1 MFVLQIEH
9 PVPNYEGWKN
19 AFESDPV
26 GRQKGGVIRYTIFK
40 TTDHPECVIVDLE
53 FELQEQAEAFLESL
67 KKLWVN
73 VEGTVMN
80 RPKARI
86 LEVMET
92 HLY

>member
-1 MFVLQIEH
+1 MVVLQIEH
-9 PVPNYEGWKN
+9 PVPNYNGWKK

-26 GRQKGGVIRYTIFK
+26 GRQKCGVVRYTIFK
-40 TTDHPECVIVDLE
+40 TIDDPDYVIVDLE
-53 FELQEQAEAFLESL
+53 FALQKQAEIFLESL
-67 KKLWVN
+67 KKLWGT

-92 HLY
+92 NEY